1 MALSLSAT
9 GCGAPTSSHSQAV
22 TLGCAPCP
30 PAGTPTC
37 AGGFF
42 SGASFSLVSGG
53 ISNPAAVP
61 GAAAP
66 NPLMAAFS
74 AGVVFALFQ
83 GAFFKVGCGWLA
95 GYRGPSSC
103 PLAKQPVERMYMYR
117 C

>member
-1 MALSLSAT
+1 
-9 GCGAPTSSHSQAV
+9 
-22 TLGCAPCP
+22 
-30 PAGTPTC
+30 
-37 AGGFF
+37 
-42 SGASFSLVSGG
+42 
-53 ISNPAAVP
+53 
-61 GAAAP
+61 
-66 NPLMAAFS
+66 MAAFS